1 MVVVVA
7 EVEVEVVVVALVAV
21 EALGGVPQGM
31 AVVLPMGPLPLPTA
45 VLVVDTAM
53 DVSSLHTSQPP
64 VLPCCLAGLHAAITC
79 YICHIHMCVL
89 LYSAEI
95 VHSFPTCVHLC
106 SFCNFSSS
114 FLAFSAFAS
123 FAGCFCV
130 QANLCD
136 T

>member
-1 MVVVVA
+1 VVVVVA

-64 VLPCCLAGLHAAITC
+64 VLLCCPDGLHAASTS

-95 VHSFPTCVHLC
+95 VHSFPTCVCLQFLQLQLLI
-106 SFCNFSSS
+106 SGLFSCCIICRLLLRTSR
-114 FLAFSAFAS
+114 L
-123 FAGCFCV
+123 V
-130 QANLCD
+130 
-136 T
+136 